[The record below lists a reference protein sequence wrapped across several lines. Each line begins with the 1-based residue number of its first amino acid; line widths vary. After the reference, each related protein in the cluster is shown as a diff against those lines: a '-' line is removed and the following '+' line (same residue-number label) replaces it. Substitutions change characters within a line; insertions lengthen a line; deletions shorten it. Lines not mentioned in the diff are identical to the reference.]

1 MTHRSFMAAE
11 IAAAPDIVARQAEA
25 LAAPLARLVARL
37 NGAPPRLVVTCAR
50 GSSAHAAT
58 FGKHLI
64 ERYLAIPVA
73 AAAPSI
79 ASVYGGGLR
88 LEDQLVLV
96 ISQSGKSDDLL
107 AFAERAQRS
116 GAVTVAVTND
126 AAAPLAQVCQFVLP
140 IGAGPELSVAAT
152 KTFVATVAALLRLTA
167 AWARAPELDAA
178 LTRLPR
184 RLAEAAQLDWRD
196 GARALAGAASLV
208 TIGRGPTLAIARE
221 AALKLKETCNLHA
234 EAFSGAEFLHGPVA
248 LVSACYPVL
257 MFV

>member
-1 MTHRSFMAAE
+1 MTHRSFMAEE
-11 IAAAPDIVARQAEA
+11 IAAAPDIVARQANA
-25 LAAPLARLVARL
+25 LTAPLARLVARL

-58 FGKHLI
+58 FGKPLI
-64 ERYLAIPVA
+64 ERYLAIPGG

-79 ASVYGGGLR
+79 ASVYGGSLR

-107 AFAERAQRS
+107 AFAERARLS

-152 KTFVATVAALLRLTA
+152 KTFVATVSALLRLTGGWGA
-167 AWARAPELDAA
+167 
-178 LTRLPR
+178 
-184 RLAEAAQLDWRD
+184 
-196 GARALAGAASLV
+196 GAR
-208 TIGRGPTLAIARE
+208 PD
-221 AALKLKETCNLHA
+221 
-234 EAFSGAEFLHGPVA
+234 
-248 LVSACYPVL
+248 
-257 MFV
+257 